1 MAGNHQNLDF
11 HMADGRG
18 YMLDRNYI
26 ASARLNC
33 QYYLWKASL
42 KFNIHPSIPNPGQD
56 ARVADVATGTAIWL
70 TELAH
75 ELPNA
80 QLDGFDIDLTQ
91 APPKEWLPSNIRLRY
106 LNIFDDIPDDLQ
118 GKFDIVHLRLL
129 VLVVE
134 NSDPR
139 PIIRNLVKM
148 LKPGGYLQWDELN
161 FPKCQIKTIDTSL
174 QTPAL
179 QELREMAYSRG
190 RNDWALELDVIL
202 NEEGFQDARLYHF
215 EDSLEMLR
223 ANGEIVL
230 LTWEEF
236 AARLASADKKD
247 EASKIYQL
255 IQAVYR
261 EYLKG
266 AVINLPRVV
275 CVAQKSE

>member
-1 MAGNHQNLDF
+1 
-11 HMADGRG
+11 MADGRG

-70 TELAH
+70 TEVAQ
-75 ELPNA
+75 ELPNV

-91 APPKEWLPSNIRLRY
+91 ASPKEWLPSNIRLRH
-106 LNIFDDIPDDLQ
+106 LNILDDIPDDLQ
-118 GKFDIVHLRLL
+118 GKYDIVHVRLL

-161 FPKCQIKTIDTSL
+161 SPGCQIKTIDTSL

-179 QELREMAYSRG
+179 QELREMVYSRG

-202 NEEGFQDARLYHF
+202 NEEGFQDARFYHF
-215 EDSLEMLR
+215 EDSLELVR
-223 ANGEIVL
+223 ANGEIIL
-230 LTWEEF
+230 LTLEEF
-236 AARLASADKKD
+236 AARLARADKKD

-255 IQAVYR
+255 TQAVYQ

-266 AVINLPRVV
+266 AVLNLPKVV
-275 CVAQKSE
+275 CVARKTE